1 MKSSIIFVAV
11 LALASAEWIDIDWSQ
26 VRPIEDFDHYWA
38 RLPAKLQYLRKLQPD
53 RRVTFGQEAT
63 PGQFPYQAV
72 VLISVPGGT
81 ALCGGSILS
90 KNYILTAAHCVVDAT
105 GGTVIVGAHNYA
117 TYEPSQQRIAFGLS
131 GIQYHSGY
139 NPEIVRNDVA
149 TIRLNSPLTLNDRVK
164 AVRLPASGDYRQFAG
179 ATGTVSGH
187 GRTESGSTSNVLR
200 FTSNPILSQQEC
212 LDYWQWP
219 EIIEAQNVC
228 LDGVDGRSACNG
240 DSGGPLTV
248 VDAGS
253 SIQVGI
259 VSFGNGYGCTLGTPS
274 VFARVTYFKD
284 WILQHSDVQQ

>member
-164 AVRLPASGDYRQFAG
+164 A
-179 ATGTVSGH
+179 
-187 GRTESGSTSNVLR
+187 
-200 FTSNPILSQQEC
+200 QEC